1 MKKRK
6 FIFALSSLTTAFLA
20 TPLISSSCT
29 NADKLSNL
37 LDDLDITIPD
47 SESKKPNEI
56 KESDLKFYSKNM
68 PSFNSEYT
76 VEIQKIQKYS
86 SELVVTFR
94 LREKNSNIVSKYKTI
109 TYKNFLN
116 FDHIN
121 EALTVQYSNS
131 KNTYVKDV
139 AQTSDIIFR
148 DIKTG
153 YKIIDVKID
162 NSRIE
167 EYQKNLSD
175 KLKDINEFLTK
186 NKSEY
191 DAEKAKANPNKEIIE
206 KYERALIRKAKY
218 EDTADKDSYIKSF
231 ENLNIKYKIQS
242 INDPKI
248 VSDEF
253 SRSIPNFKNDS
264 YIDYYVFDKSDTYST
279 VSHSFHSVSDLTEEI
294 KKYIKKTASLEYT
307 GNTNVS
313 VSEVKAD
320 KFKFNFDTPIDF
332 SIENI
337 KVEPADSE
345 GKVNLKFNIK
355 APINKQATTLLV
367 DENKKTIEFD
377 YACEIEFNKKDSKE
391 KLSEIEKQISFT
403 YENAATT
410 EVDKAEV
417 SKVKYTLSNP
427 NYEITDL
434 KIIGYEFNNST
445 IVIEYKAKSKSSSI
459 EQVYSRTISG
469 FSKLSQSKIDA
480 ILDLIKLNYKRK
492 NLVAA
497 NEANKDHVFIESM
510 DSNFMIEVTKIDSFD
525 LKDKSILV
533 EFKLYEVDALS
544 KLKPDNKKRGF
555 KFVKSFTK
563 KITGF
568 SEKSLTQH
576 INEEIQKVTCT
587 CPTASS
593 KLPSQLNINDIK
605 FTNFDNNIFEIEKPS
620 IIVAN
625 DQKGEVVITF
635 KLRYKIGYVQKVY
648 DQQKNE
654 YVEKEIPF
662 KTVSDSKTVI
672 LNGFKKNKL

>member
-29 NADKLSNL
+29 NADKLANV
-37 LDDLDITIPD
+37 LDDLDIVILN
-47 SESKKPNEI
+47 SESKKPEEI
-56 KESDLKFYSKNM
+56 KESDLIFYSKNM
-68 PSFNSEYT
+68 PNFGSEYT
-76 VEIQKIQKYS
+76 VEIQNIQKYS
-86 SELVVTFR
+86 SELVVTFS
-94 LREKNSNIVSKYKTI
+94 LHEKNSNIVSKYKTI
-109 TYKNFLN
+109 AYKNFLN

-131 KNTYVKDV
+131 KNTYVKD
-139 AQTSDIIFR
+139 AQASDIYFS

-167 EYQKNLSD
+167 EYQKNLSS
-175 KLKDINEFLTK
+175 KLKEVNEFLTK

-191 DAEKAKANPNKEIIE
+191 DAEKAKANPNKEIVE

-218 EDTADKDSYIKSF
+218 EDATDKDAYIKSF
-231 ENLNIKYKIQS
+231 KNLNIKYKIQS
-242 INDPKI
+242 VTDPKI
-248 VSDEF
+248 VSDEL
-253 SRSIPNFKNDS
+253 SRSILNFKNDS

-279 VSHSFHSVSDLTEEI
+279 ISHASHSISDLIDEI
-294 KKYIKKTASLEYT
+294 KKYIKETASLEYT
-307 GNTNVS
+307 GSTNVS

-320 KFKFNFDTPIDF
+320 KFKFNFDTPVKF

-337 KVEPADSE
+337 KVEPGASE
-345 GKVNLKFNIK
+345 GKVNLKFNVK
-355 APINKQATTLLV
+355 ASINNQAAALLV
-367 DENKKTIEFD
+367 DENKKAIEFD
-377 YACEIEFNKKDSKE
+377 YACGIEFSKKDGNE

-403 YENAATT
+403 YENATTT

-427 NYEITDL
+427 DYEITDL

-445 IVIEYKAKSKSSSI
+445 IVIEYKVKSKSGSI
-459 EQVYSRTISG
+459 EQVYSRTIDG
-469 FSKLSQSKIDA
+469 FAKLSQTKIDA
-480 ILDLIKLNYKRK
+480 VLDSIKLDYKRK

-533 EFKLYEVDALS
+533 EFELYEVDALS
-544 KLKPDNKKRGF
+544 KSKPDNKKRGF
-555 KFVKSFTK
+555 KFAKSFTK
-563 KITGF
+563 KIIGF

-593 KLPSQLNINDIK
+593 KLPSQLNINDIQ
-605 FTNFDNNIFEIEKPS
+605 FANFDNNIFEIEKPS
-620 IIVAN
+620 IIVVN

-654 YVEKEIPF
+654 YVEEEVPF

-672 LNGFKKNKL
+672 LNGFKK